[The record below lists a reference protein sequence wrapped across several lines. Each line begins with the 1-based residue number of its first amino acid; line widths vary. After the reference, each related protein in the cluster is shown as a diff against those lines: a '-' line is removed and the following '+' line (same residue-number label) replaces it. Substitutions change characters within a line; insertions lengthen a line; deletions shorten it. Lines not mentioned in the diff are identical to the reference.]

1 MLILPDISSG
11 LEFLSVKHTSIY
23 KNSELKKIKNIKFLD
38 GISNNWLNDLL
49 GTIA

>member
-1 MLILPDISSG
+1 MLILPDISSD